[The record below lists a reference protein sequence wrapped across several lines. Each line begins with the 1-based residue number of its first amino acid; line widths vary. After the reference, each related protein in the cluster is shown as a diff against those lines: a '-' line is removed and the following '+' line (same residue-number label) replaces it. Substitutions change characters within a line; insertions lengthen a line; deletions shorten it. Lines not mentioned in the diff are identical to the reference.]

1 MKKPNI
7 YYFRFDNFI
16 ADTHGMSL
24 AAVGAFQLLT
34 AHAWHRWNPQQEP
47 FPFLPNDEDLLAKLC
62 NRTRNWRFV
71 RDEVLGKLR
80 LEDGKWFYPP
90 HREDALGLTG
100 HYKRKAEKRQSA
112 KSTTKVPVTPMD
124 RAIAKQQEAAQQEQR
139 DDGERRI
146 IQSMNV
152 QPAAPESEQRPW
164 DEAPASEP
172 GKLVYGLQGYRAVGG
187 QQFDALLKHPRKL
200 KDTDCVMFQVTDAG
214 VKEQTVKVLRRGIGF
229 ALQLE
234 SGQLLTPD

>member
-1 MKKPNI
+1 MKKPNL

-24 AAVGAFQLLT
+24 AAIGAFQLLT
-34 AHAWHRWNPQQEP
+34 AHAWHRWNPQHEA
-47 FPFLPNDEDLLAKLC
+47 FPFLPNDEELLAKLC

-71 RDEVLGKLR
+71 RDEVLEKLR

-100 HYKRKAEKRQSA
+100 HYKRKAEKRQST
-112 KSTTKVPVTPMD
+112 KTTTKVPVTPMD

-139 DDGERRI
+139 DEAERKV
-146 IQSMNV
+146 IQSMTV
-152 QPAAPESEQRPW
+152 PATAPDSEQRPW
-164 DEAPASEP
+164 DEAPAPEP
-172 GKLVYGLQGYRAVGG
+172 GKFVRGIQGYRVVGV
-187 QQFDALLKHPRKL
+187 QQLDALLKHPRKL
-200 KDTDCVMFQVTDAG
+200 KEAECQLFDVTDKG
-214 VKEQTVKVLRRGIGF
+214 VNTQTVRVFRKGNGF
-229 ALQLE
+229 ALELP